1 MLAFQ
6 NMQPRATSLVQDAS
20 PALPSSRASHDVSP
34 TMALLMVAF
43 VVTLLFVAKLV
54 FSKKEHAAA
63 EMSASGQ
70 PVIVMDV
77 QMHFSSMVAFMVKWA
92 IASIPAVVILCVI
105 GALLVPA
112 MGAMIGALAH

>member
-1 MLAFQ
+1 
-6 NMQPRATSLVQDAS
+6 
-20 PALPSSRASHDVSP
+20 
-34 TMALLMVAF
+34 MALLLVAF
-43 VVTLLFVAKLV
+43 VATLLVVAKLV
-54 FSKKEHAAA
+54 FSKKEHAAVG
-63 EMSASGQ
+63 MSASGQ
-70 PVIVMDV
+70 PVIVTDV